1 MDFEAIRDYCITK
14 KGVTE
19 ELPFGPD
26 TLVFKVM
33 GKMFA
38 LLPLENSDL
47 RISLKN
53 TPDKNQELRAQ
64 HPGIQ
69 GAYHMS
75 KVHWNMVLMNMGV
88 PSKLLY
94 ELIDESYELVVSGLT
109 KKLKGELEGM

>member
-1 MDFEAIRDYCITK
+1 MDIESYRNYCLAK

-38 LLPLENSDL
+38 LCPLDSEDY

-53 TPDKNQELRAQ
+53 TPDKNLELRAENEA
-64 HPGIQ
+64 IQ
-69 GAYHMS
+69 GAFHMN
-75 KVHWNMVLMNMGV
+75 KTHWNMLLMQNGIS
-88 PSKLLY
+88 SKLLAQ
-94 ELIDESYELVVSGLT
+94 LTDESYELVKNGLP
-109 KKLKGELEGM
+109 KKLKAELEAL

>member
-1 MDFEAIRDYCITK
+1 MDIESLRTYCLAK

-38 LLPLENSDL
+38 LLPLENLDL
-47 RISLKN
+47 RLSLKN
-53 TPDKNQELRAQ
+53 TPDKNLELRAQ

-69 GAYHMS
+69 GAYHMN
-75 KVHWNMVLMNMGV
+75 KKHWNMVLMSMGV
-88 PSKLLY
+88 PSKLLF
-94 ELIDESYELVVSGLT
+94 ELIDESYDLVVRGLT
-109 KKLKGELEGM
+109 KKLREELEEM